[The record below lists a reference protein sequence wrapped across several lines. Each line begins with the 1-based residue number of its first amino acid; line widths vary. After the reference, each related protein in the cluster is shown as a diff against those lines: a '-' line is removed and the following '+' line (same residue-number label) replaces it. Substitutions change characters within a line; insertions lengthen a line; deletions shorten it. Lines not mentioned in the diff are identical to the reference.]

1 MSYADHQATSDATY
15 SSAYRAWVASLP
27 PEERARLA
35 AQGLATPD
43 TVRRTSTRQGD
54 AHVLAITA
62 AADPAPSPDFDADEE
77 ATPGPRAVDSTALPA
92 VPEEDHAHA
101 AADVLASFCAR
112 IRSHP
117 NPLLALDAI
126 CFATGLMAVEG
137 LSEAALAA
145 RHGVTPAA
153 FSKLA
158 VQMSDTFG
166 IPPSRGMRSHRARR
180 AHREARLAFL
190 AKHHE
195 HDHAA

>member
-1 MSYADHQATSDATY
+1 MSYTDHQASRDAAY
-15 SSAYRAWVASLP
+15 SRAYRKWTSSLP
-27 PEERARLA
+27 PEDRARLA
-35 AQGLATPD
+35 SHGLAAPD
-43 TVRRTSTRQGD
+43 AARRTSTRQGD

-62 AADPAPSPDFDADEE
+62 ADDPTPPPDCDDHAE
-77 ATPGPRAVDSTALPA
+77 AAPGPRAVDSEASPTG
-92 VPEEDHAHA
+92 PEGNQAHA

-137 LSEAALAA
+137 LSQAALAA

-166 IPPSRGMRSHRARR
+166 IPPSRGMRSHRARL
-180 AHREARLAFL
+180 AHRAARLAFL